1 LILTSILKRIDVAV
15 LQTIADVQGAKFTGG
30 KIEFGV
36 ANGGIDYALDRHNE
50 GVLTPEIRA
59 TLDELKR
66 QISNGSIKVPD
77 YYVETDRATF
87 KK

>member
-1 LILTSILKRIDVAV
+1 
-15 LQTIADVQGAKFTGG
+15 
-30 KIEFGV
+30 V

-50 GVLTPEIRA
+50 GVLTPEIRKK
-59 TLDELKR
+59 LEELKR

-77 YYVETDRATF
+77 YYVEIDRATF